1 MPILSHFAFAA
12 DERYS
17 LQMKVAVASL
27 LHACRQKPREVHV
40 HVLDVGIK
48 DTTFSVMRD
57 LWRRMMPS
65 VVVERHVVDPQ
76 RYRNY
81 RLWNN
86 SLAAY
91 ARLDLPFILPNV
103 DWCFYLDCDVLLVS
117 DPVELESLLTKGLLI
132 AGHLNPRQITIEND
146 ARWLQTK
153 DMSVDIDKYVCSGVL
168 LMNLKGMRENG
179 AGRRAFDFIERYPDT
194 VAPDQIALNV
204 VCAGRVGLLP
214 DSWGGFPVEIVRA
227 NTCDC
232 IHFVGAVPWKADHGW
247 EFFLHKYRLTKL
259 WCRFAEEF
267 CDEPGLWTR
276 YCGWRVAWK
285 DRIKALV
292 LKPVLCFAALTRLYP
307 RRFEPLAQA
316 LRDRMTARA
325 VDDAER
331 KLFTVTVELP
341 KK

>member
-1 MPILSHFAFAA
+1 MTSLTHFAFAA
-12 DERYS
+12 DEQYS
-17 LQMKVAVASL
+17 LQMKIAVASL
-27 LHACRQKPREVHV
+27 LHACRRHPRELHV
-40 HVLDVGIK
+40 HVLDVGIA
-48 DTTFSVMRD
+48 DGTFDAMCH
-57 LWRRMMPS
+57 LWRRLYPS
-65 VVVERHVVDPQ
+65 VVIDRHAINAT
-76 RYRNY
+76 RYSRY

-91 ARLDLPFILPNV
+91 ARLDLPQILPDV
-103 DWCFYLDCDVLLVS
+103 DWCFYLDCDVLFVF
-117 DPVELESLLTKGLLI
+117 DPAELESLLTEELLI

-153 DMSVDIDKYVCSGVL
+153 NVSVDIDRYVCSGVL
-168 LMNLKGMRENG
+168 LMNLKGMRECG
-179 AGRRAFDFIERYPDT
+179 TRRSAFDFIERYPDT

-204 VCAGRVGLLP
+204 VCAGKVGLLP

-232 IHFVGAVPWKADHGW
+232 IHFVGAVPWKAEHGW

-267 CDEPGLWTR
+267 CDEPGLWNR

-292 LKPVLCFAALTRLYP
+292 LKPILCFAALTRLYP
-307 RRFEPLAQA
+307 RRFESVAQA
-316 LRDRMTARA
+316 LRERMTSQA
-325 VDDAER
+325 VADAER
-331 KLFTVTVELP
+331 KLFSVTVEFP
-341 KK
+341 